1 MVSCMEIVA
10 RYRGRHITES
20 DIAVVRQIIAA
31 YPDGS
36 RRFISKEV
44 CKAWEWR
51 QTNGTLKD
59 MVCRSL
65 LLLLQSEGLIKLP
78 PPKCKLPN
86 PLANRKKPVKTEVDQ
101 TPMECVIDELYPIH
115 LKQVRRTRFEK
126 LFNSLISEHHY
137 LGYTHPVG
145 EHLKYM
151 AFSGDRPLACLAWS
165 SAPWYIGARDRF
177 IGWSPE
183 TRQQNLH
190 LIINNTRFLVLPW
203 VRVSHLASHLLAL
216 SRHRVSLDW
225 QTVYNHPVLLLE
237 TFIDAER
244 FQGTCYKADN
254 WIYVGK
260 TTGRGKLSTS
270 TKPTLSKK
278 AVYVY
283 PLRKD
288 FRERLTTQYSLDS
301 YTSPIQPAC
310 ACPHADR
317 EASRC

>member
-1 MVSCMEIVA
+1 MEIVA
-10 RYRGRHITES
+10 RYRGRNISES
-20 DIAVVRQIIAA
+20 DLGVVRQIIAA

-51 QTNGTLKD
+51 QTNGTFKD

-65 LLLLQSEGLIKLP
+65 LLLLQSKGLITLP

-86 PLANRKKPVKTEVDQ
+86 PLANRKKPVKIEVDQ
-101 TPMECVIDELYPIH
+101 TPIECAINELYPIQ

-151 AFSGDRPLACLAWS
+151 AFAGDCPIACLAWS

-183 TRQQNLH
+183 TRQKNLY

-203 VRVSHLASHLLAL
+203 VKVPDLASHLLAL
-216 SRHRVSLDW
+216 SRSRVCLDW
-225 QTVYNHPVLLLE
+225 ESVYNHPVLLLE
-237 TFIDAER
+237 TFVDTER

-288 FRERLTTQYSLDS
+288 FRERLATQYFSAS
-301 YTSPIQPAC
+301 YTSPIQ
-310 ACPHADR
+310 
-317 EASRC
+317 EAV

>member
-1 MVSCMEIVA
+1 MEIVA
-10 RYRGRHITES
+10 RYRGRDITKS
-20 DIAVVRQIIAA
+20 DLAVVNQIIGA
-31 YPDGS
+31 YPDAS

-44 CKAWEWR
+44 CKAWNWR
-51 QTNGTLKD
+51 QANSILKD

-65 LLLLQSEGLIKLP
+65 LLLLQSKGLITLP

-86 PLANRKKPVKTEVDQ
+86 PLANRKKPFRVAVDQ
-101 TPMECVIDELYPIH
+101 ILIECAIDELYPIH

-137 LGYTHPVG
+137 LGYTQPVG

-151 AFSGDRPLACLAWS
+151 AFSNSLPLACLTWS

-183 TRQQNLH
+183 TRQRNLH

-203 VRVSHLASHLLAL
+203 VRVPHLASHLLAL
-216 SRHRVSLDW
+216 SRRRVCLDW
-225 QTVYNHPVLLLE
+225 ESVYNHPVLLLE
-237 TFIDAER
+237 TFVDTER

-283 PLRKD
+283 PLRKN
-288 FRERLTTQYSLDS
+288 FRKRLAEQCPSTFH
-301 YTSPIQPAC
+301 TSPIQ
-310 ACPHADR
+310 
-317 EASRC
+317 EASQC

>member
-1 MVSCMEIVA
+1 MEIVA
-10 RYRGRHITES
+10 RYRGRDISKS

-31 YPDGS
+31 CPDAS

-44 CKAWEWR
+44 CRTWDWR
-51 QTNGTLKD
+51 QANGTLKD

-65 LLLLQSEGLIKLP
+65 LLLLQSKGLIELP
-78 PPKCKLPN
+78 APKCKLPN
-86 PLANRKKPVKTEVDQ
+86 PLANRKKPIRVAVDQ
-101 TPMECVIDELYPIH
+101 TPIECTIDELSPIH

-137 LGYTHPVG
+137 LGYTQPVG

-151 AFSGDRPLACLAWS
+151 AFAGDRPIACLAWS

-183 TRQQNLH
+183 TRQNNLH

-203 VRVSHLASHLLAL
+203 VRVPHLASHLLAL
-216 SRHRVSLDW
+216 SRRRVSVDW
-225 QTVYNHPVLLLE
+225 QSVYNHPVFLLE
-237 TFIDAER
+237 TFVDTKR

-278 AVYVY
+278 AIYLY
-283 PLRKD
+283 PLKKNFRKT
-288 FRERLTTQYSLDS
+288 LTEQCPSAFCLF
-301 YTSPIQPAC
+301 PIQEPGQC
-310 ACPHADR
+310 
-317 EASRC
+317 

>member
-1 MVSCMEIVA
+1 MEIVA

-20 DIAVVRQIIAA
+20 DLAVVRQIIGA

-44 CKAWEWR
+44 CKAWGWR

-65 LLLLQSEGLIKLP
+65 LLLLESKGLITLP

-86 PLANRKKPVKTEVDQ
+86 PLANRKKPVKIEIDQ
-101 TPMECVIDELYPIH
+101 TPIECAMYELYPIH

-137 LGYTHPVG
+137 LGYTQPVG

-151 AFSGDRPLACLAWS
+151 AFSNDRPIACLAWS

-183 TRQQNLH
+183 TRQKNLH

-203 VRVSHLASHLLAL
+203 VRVPHLASHLLAL
-216 SRHRVSLDW
+216 SRRRVSLDW
-225 QTVYNHPVLLLE
+225 ESVYNHPVLLLE
-237 TFIDAER
+237 TFVDTER

-254 WIYVGK
+254 WIYCGK
-260 TTGRGKLSTS
+260 TTGRGKPST
-270 TKPTLSKK
+270 TAKPTLSKK

-283 PLRKD
+283 PLTKN
-288 FRERLTTQYSLDS
+288 FRDRLNTQA
-301 YTSPIQPAC
+301 PA
-310 ACPHADR
+310 ALPLKR
-317 EASRC
+317 RQASVNRS